1 MHRTLAVV
9 LALLAA
15 VASAFAAGPDP
26 AGDRDRQPRLTVR
39 QVKSLAFGRV
49 TTRGE
54 TGFITVDPETGAK
67 QVRAA
72 TDLGG
77 EHAVAEFLVRGE
89 PERRF
94 RITLPDMV
102 RIRGREMKGARLQD
116 FRSVPAET
124 GQLGADG
131 RAIVRVGATLRLPAE
146 ARGRFD
152 ESFEL
157 FVDYDD

>member
-1 MHRTLAVV
+1 MRAILPPV
-9 LALLAA
+9 LALLMVAA
-15 VASAFAAGPDP
+15 PALAAGPDP
-26 AGDRDRQPRLTVR
+26 AGDRNRQPRLTVK
-39 QVKSLAFGRV
+39 QVKPLAFGRV

-67 QVRAA
+67 EVRAA

-89 PERRF
+89 PERPF
-94 RITLPDMV
+94 RITLPKMV
-102 RIRGREMKGARLQD
+102 RVRGREMKGARLQD

-124 GQLGADG
+124 GRLGADG

-146 ARGRFD
+146 ARGKFD